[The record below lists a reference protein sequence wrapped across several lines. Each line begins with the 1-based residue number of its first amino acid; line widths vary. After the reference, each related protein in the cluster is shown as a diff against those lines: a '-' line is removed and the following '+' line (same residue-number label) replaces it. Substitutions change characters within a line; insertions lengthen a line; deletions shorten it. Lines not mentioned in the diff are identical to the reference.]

1 MARNS
6 SPAPPRP
13 VALVTGGA
21 GAIGSAIGR
30 RLAAMGYAVA
40 VNHLGG
46 PDVANRLAAEIGG
59 VAVDADVTDIDAVA
73 EMFGA
78 IERTL
83 GSVAVVVCAAG
94 YSQVR
99 PVEQLSTA
107 DWDRMIAVH
116 LGGTY
121 NVVRTAVPTL
131 SLAPDATVVTVASEL
146 ALIGSAGRAHYVSAK
161 AAVIGLTKSLA
172 RELSPL
178 GITVNCVA
186 PGPIDTPLL
195 TAQHRSGE
203 YVSTLPLGR
212 LGRPDEVADA
222 VAYLVRA
229 RWTTG
234 QVLSPNGGA
243 VIQ

>member
-1 MARNS
+1 
-6 SPAPPRP
+6 
-13 VALVTGGA
+13 
-21 GAIGSAIGR
+21 
-30 RLAAMGYAVA
+30 MGYAVA
-40 VNHLGG
+40 VNHLGNA
-46 PDVANRLAAEIGG
+46 DVADKVAADIGG
-59 VAVDADVTDIDAVA
+59 VAFDADVTELHAVG
-73 EMFGA
+73 EMLRA
-78 IERTL
+78 VERTL
-83 GSVAVVVCAAG
+83 GSVAAVVCAAG
-94 YSQVR
+94 YSQVL
-99 PVEQLSTA
+99 PVEEMSTA

-121 NVVRTAVPTL
+121 NVVRMALPML
-131 SLAPDATVVTVASEL
+131 SLAPDAAVVTVASEL
-146 ALIGSAGRAHYVSAK
+146 ALIGCAGRSHYVSAK

-172 RELSPL
+172 REFSPL

-195 TAQHRSGE
+195 SAQHRSDE
-203 YVSTLPLGR
+203 YVSSLPLGR
-212 LGRPDEVADA
+212 LGRSDEVADA